1 MHHVGWR
8 LIRIGKR
15 GERIVLG
22 EVPGGIDTLVFDFDL
37 PLGIVAPFRPGAPI
51 MRGLDELIVK
61 ESDRFT
67 AIISPTCP
75 VAGYLNCLIA
85 GPQPLQV
92 SLAYRLL
99 LPDPAFAA
107 QAFRGPYALTATYV
121 KRPR

>member
-1 MHHVGWR
+1 VVSAQAPTYQQDSFPRANDLARPAALAPQVRYWS
-8 LIRIGKR
+8 LC
-15 GERIVLG
+15 IVLTG
-22 EVPGGIDTLVFDFDL
+22 LHT
-37 PLGIVAPFRPGAPI
+37 GACLRDAQIRFPA
-51 MRGLDELIVK
+51 G
-61 ESDRFT
+61 SDRFT
-67 AIISPTCP
+67 AIISPACP

-92 SLAYRLL
+92 SLAYRFL